1 MEVAVLTCVNLCC
14 ISLKLS
20 YWAISWLEILAENLV
35 VVSYQ
40 LNPKDRV
47 SLCHWVLNLT
57 NCYAVAT
64 FNLLNNWYVLLGSSI
79 SSILNHMLHTSNT
92 TLTAY

>member
-1 MEVAVLTCVNLCC
+1 M
-14 ISLKLS
+14 
-20 YWAISWLEILAENLV
+20 
-35 VVSYQ
+35 
-40 LNPKDRV
+40 

-57 NCYAVAT
+57 NSYTVTT

-79 SSILNHMLHTSNT
+79 SSILNYMLHTSNT